1 MKAVIMAGGRGTRIA
16 ALAGDLPK
24 PMLPIDG
31 RPVLERELGSL
42 REQGVTDVLITV
54 GHLAPAIMEYFG
66 DGSGCSP
73 QTGRPFGVHIE
84 YFVEKEPL
92 GNAGALFRIRDRL
105 DEDFLLLNGDVMF
118 DVDLQRFAAFH
129 KVHGGLAT
137 LFTELIPKFQ
147 VGVVEFSVEY
157 FLFIPLTLAMLF
169 DPLSAA
175 LGAATG
181 ELVFSEI
188 MLGQFGGLG
197 ELEKFLTVTI
207 GVYIAGRLVKDPR
220 NRALVGVAAITGTA
234 AQLLMGT
241 VVDILKVQLAVE
253 DFEAVAGLPESV
265 FATEGFAF
273 LNDLLFSGILFCL
286 LPTLYLVPKLYGK
299 IEPLLGMAPR
309 TPESAV
315 SGISPKALIVCAV
328 GFVCAIVA
336 ELAAT
341 AGMSL
346 IDWEAEWAESGTA
359 MAVGMVAAAAVAI
372 IALLVIKKNAGK
384 KAAVN

>member
-1 MKAVIMAGGRGTRIA
+1 MSIA
-16 ALAGDLPK
+16 QKQTATQSQKL
-24 PMLPIDG
+24 MIF
-31 RPVLERELGSL
+31 VLSMSL
-42 REQGVTDVLITV
+42 
-54 GHLAPAIMEYFG
+54 Y
-66 DGSGCSP
+66 
-73 QTGRPFGVHIE
+73 
-84 YFVEKEPL
+84 
-92 GNAGALFRIRDRL
+92 
-105 DEDFLLLNGDVMF
+105 
-118 DVDLQRFAAFH
+118 
-129 KVHGGLAT
+129 GLAT

-207 GVYIAGRLVKDPR
+207 GVYIAGRLVKDPK
-220 NRALVGVAAITGTA
+220 NRAMVGVAAITGTA

-241 VVDILKVQLAVE
+241 VGDILKVQLAVE

-273 LNDLLFSGILFCL
+273 LNDLLVSGILFCL

-309 TPESAV
+309 TPDSAV

-328 GFVCAIVA
+328 GFVAAIAA

-346 IDWEAEWAESGTA
+346 VDWEAEWAGNGTA
-359 MAVGMVAAAAVAI
+359 LALGMVAAAVIAI
-372 IALLVIKKNAGK
+372 AALLIIKRNVEK
-384 KAAVN
+384 KATVK

>member
-1 MKAVIMAGGRGTRIA
+1 MSTVQKNA
-16 ALAGDLPK
+16 ATQSQKL
-24 PMLPIDG
+24 MVF
-31 RPVLERELGSL
+31 VLSMSL
-42 REQGVTDVLITV
+42 
-54 GHLAPAIMEYFG
+54 Y
-66 DGSGCSP
+66 
-73 QTGRPFGVHIE
+73 
-84 YFVEKEPL
+84 
-92 GNAGALFRIRDRL
+92 
-105 DEDFLLLNGDVMF
+105 
-118 DVDLQRFAAFH
+118 
-129 KVHGGLAT
+129 GLAT

-147 VGVVEFSVEY
+147 IGLVELSVEY

-207 GVYIAGRLVKDPR
+207 GVYIAGRLVKNPK
-220 NRALVGVAAITGTA
+220 NRAMVGVAAITGTA

-241 VVDILKVQLAVE
+241 AVDILKVQLAVE

-309 TPESAV
+309 TPDSAV
-315 SGISPKALIVCAV
+315 SGISPKALAVCAV

-359 MAVGMVAAAAVAI
+359 LAVGMVAAAAVAI

>member
-1 MKAVIMAGGRGTRIA
+1 MSTIQNRSATQSQKLMIF
-16 ALAGDLPK
+16 
-24 PMLPIDG
+24 
-31 RPVLERELGSL
+31 VLTMSL
-42 REQGVTDVLITV
+42 
-54 GHLAPAIMEYFG
+54 Y
-66 DGSGCSP
+66 
-73 QTGRPFGVHIE
+73 
-84 YFVEKEPL
+84 
-92 GNAGALFRIRDRL
+92 
-105 DEDFLLLNGDVMF
+105 
-118 DVDLQRFAAFH
+118 
-129 KVHGGLAT
+129 GLAT

-147 VGVVEFSVEY
+147 VGLVEFSVEY

-197 ELEKFLTVTI
+197 ELEKFITVTI
-207 GVYIAGRLVKDPR
+207 GVYIAGRMVKDPS
-220 NRALVGVAAITGTA
+220 NRVMVGVAAITGTA

-241 VVDILKVQLAVE
+241 IVDIVKVQFAVE
-253 DFEAVAGLPESV
+253 DFEAVEGLPESV

-273 LNDLLFSGILFCL
+273 CNDLLFSGILFCL

-299 IEPLLGMAPR
+299 IEPLVGMQPR
-309 TPESAV
+309 TPDSAV
-315 SGISPKALIVCAV
+315 SGISPKAIVVCV
-328 GFVCAIVA
+328 IGFVCAVVA

-359 MAVGMVAAAAVAI
+359 LAAGMLVAAVLAVAVLLVMKKNGKAGAVG
-372 IALLVIKKNAGK
+372 
-384 KAAVN
+384 